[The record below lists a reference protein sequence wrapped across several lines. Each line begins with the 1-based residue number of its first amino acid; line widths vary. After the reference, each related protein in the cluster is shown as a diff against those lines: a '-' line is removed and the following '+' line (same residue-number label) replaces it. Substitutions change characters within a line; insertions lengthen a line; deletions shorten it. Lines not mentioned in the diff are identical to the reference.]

1 MASNIKALGLALCAL
16 VLLSAATAMS
26 APAQIIHDF
35 KAESVAEE
43 EKEKKSIPFIVT
55 GEQLATEAIKYEI
68 GEGGFTLECSV
79 EKLNGTQKSSS
90 PASITVE
97 PTHEGCNAGGT
108 PVTVD
113 NEGCRYFVDGAT
125 DANGHAQMH
134 VECEAGSKTRITLT
148 GCTIEIGEQT
158 PGGGVHYTKSGSG
171 KNREIFMQ
179 VTTSNIKYSLI
190 GLLCGAIGGTGNDLS
205 MRGTYTMAAYKD
217 NGGKEGERIG
227 LYTEETIK

>member
-1 MASNIKALGLALCAL
+1 MASSIKALGLALCAL
-16 VLLSAATAMS
+16 VVLSAATAMS

-35 KAESVAEE
+35 KAETVEEE
-43 EKEKKSIPFIVT
+43 EKEKKAIPFIVT
-55 GEQLATEAIKYEI
+55 GEQLPTDPIKYEI
-68 GEGGFTLECSV
+68 GEGFKLECSG

-97 PTHEGCNAGGT
+97 PTHEECSSGGT

-125 DANGHAQMH
+125 DATGHAQMH
-134 VECEAGSKTRITLT
+134 VECESGSKTRITLT
-148 GCTIEIGEQT
+148 GCTVEIGEQT
-158 PGGGVHYTKSGSG
+158 PAGGVHYTKSGSG
-171 KNREIFMQ
+171 KNREIYTQ
-179 VTTSNIKYSLI
+179 VTTSNIKYSLV
-190 GLLCGAIGGTGNDLS
+190 GFLCGAIGGNGSDLS